1 MRAFL
6 AVEPSGEALGE
17 LQRAVG
23 ALHAPGLHPVRELH
37 LTLRFFG
44 DIPEAKAAE
53 MKSALRDVPG
63 FGARLEGA
71 GAFPDWRRPRVI
83 WAGVGPKESW
93 DALHREVDL
102 RLQDLGFRSEPFT
115 PHITLARVKEGFIPE
130 SDVTLNGML
139 LKAAF
144 PVRELLL
151 KRSVLGPDGQVHTL
165 LWTAPLT
172 TEGHPARSR

>member
-1 MRAFL
+1 MFRVSGRGWRARAHSRTGGGPGSSGRAL
-6 AVEPSGEALGE
+6 A
-17 LQRAVG
+17 R
-23 ALHAPGLHPVRELH
+23 R
-37 LTLRFFG
+37 
-44 DIPEAKAAE
+44 KA
-53 MKSALRDVPG
+53 G
-63 FGARLEGA
+63 
-71 GAFPDWRRPRVI
+71 
-83 WAGVGPKESW
+83 
-93 DALHREVDL
+93 
-102 RLQDLGFRSEPFT
+102 EPFT

>member
-37 LTLRFFG
+37 LTLRFFA

-63 FGARLEGA
+63 FGARLEA
-71 GAFPDWRRPRVI
+71 SMQR
-83 WAGVGPKESW
+83 K
-93 DALHREVDL
+93 
-102 RLQDLGFRSEPFT
+102 LQRGQ
-115 PHITLARVKEGFIPE
+115 
-130 SDVTLNGML
+130 L
-139 LKAAF
+139 L
-144 PVRELLL
+144 RELL
-151 KRSVLGPDGQVHTL
+151 KQDR
-165 LWTAPLT
+165 
-172 TEGHPARSR
+172 GHDP

>member
-6 AVEPSGEALGE
+6 AVEPAGEALGE

-23 ALHAPGLHPVRELH
+23 ALPAPGLHPVRELH
-37 LTLRFFG
+37 LTLQFFA
-44 DIPEAKAAE
+44 DIAEAKAAE

-93 DALHREVDL
+93 GALHPTYHAGSRE
-102 RLQDLGFRSEPFT
+102 RGF
-115 PHITLARVKEGFIPE
+115 
-130 SDVTLNGML
+130 
-139 LKAAF
+139 
-144 PVRELLL
+144 
-151 KRSVLGPDGQVHTL
+151 
-165 LWTAPLT
+165 
-172 TEGHPARSR
+172 HP